1 MIQPQDIYDYRDII
15 IPVIGDNCFVYN
27 SAKGEMSLQE
37 FIVDTLTKGKISD
50 SQLLTQMKTRGYY
63 GLTLLK
69 KYCYPN
75 ESKFK
80 LEYKRAIESN
90 MNKIHLN
97 STIRDFLHA
106 YKFHVI
112 VTTSCFKLIE
122 SEFPIYKSVSYPSF
136 DGNQEKLNGD
146 SYTVYHIFG
155 LEANGAKWVTGEEE
169 LLNFVHELHGE
180 GATDLKRHIKA
191 NNRMKALFV
200 IGSNL
205 PDWLFRFFLYPM
217 TDINNNEVGYYLSST
232 DKIEDSFMTF
242 LENISYDYDVNANLE
257 SVLND
262 AIELCPNQDASES
275 GNIRIPHYKDYDIF
289 ISYASENWDIATN
302 IKDSLEKVYKLNI
315 WLDQKQ
321 IKDGDYEKRI
331 INGIENSAYFM
342 PIVTKEYILKHKL
355 IFDPYKSIDD
365 IVNDDTLE
373 FVQMETLIAE
383 KFRKDLQ
390 RIAYSLPIVVPS
402 PIGENRT
409 LDFNMIENNYVGTG
423 VLPGNL
429 FRRQQ
434 MFYFADMF
442 DGHKDWSQ
450 YKTVEIITDKKI
462 QL

>member
-1 MIQPQDIYDYRDII
+1 MIQPQDIFDYRDII

-27 SAKGEMSLQE
+27 SGNGEMSLQE

-50 SQLLTQMKTRGYY
+50 SQLLNQMKTRGYY

-80 LEYKRAIESN
+80 LEYKRAMESN
-90 MNKIHLN
+90 KDKIHLN
-97 STIRDFLHA
+97 ATIRNFLHA

-122 SEFPIYKSVSYPSF
+122 SELPIYRSVSYPSV

-146 SYTVYHIFG
+146 SHTVYHIFG

-191 NNRMKALFV
+191 DNRMKALFV

-217 TDINNNEVGYYLSST
+217 TDIRNNEVGYFLSST
-232 DKIEDSFMTF
+232 DKIEDSFMNF
-242 LENISYDYDVNANLE
+242 LDDISYDYDVNANLE
-257 SVLND
+257 SVLER
-262 AIELCPNQDASES
+262 ATALCPNQNTSES
-275 GNIRIPHYKDYDIF
+275 DNTRVPHHKDYDIF
-289 ISYASENWDIATN
+289 ISYASENRELATK
-302 IKDSLEKVYKLNI
+302 IKDTLENAYGLKV

-321 IKDGDYEKRI
+321 IVDGDYEKRI
-331 INGIENSAYFM
+331 IKGIENSAYFM
-342 PIVTKEYILKHKL
+342 PIVTKEYILKHKP
-355 IFDPYKSIDD
+355 IFTSYKSINE
-365 IVNDDTLE
+365 IVNDNKLE

-402 PIGENRT
+402 PIGENGT
-409 LDFNMIENNYVGTG
+409 LDINMIEHKFAEAG
-423 VLPGNL
+423 VLSGCL
-429 FRRQQ
+429 FRRQH
-434 MFYFADMF
+434 MTYYTDMF
-442 DGHKDWSQ
+442 DGQKDWGQ
-450 YKTVEIITDKKI
+450 YKTVEI
-462 QL
+462 

>member
-27 SAKGEMSLQE
+27 SGNGEMSLQE
-37 FIVDTLTKGKISD
+37 FLVDTLTKGKISD
-50 SQLLTQMKTRGYY
+50 SELLTQMKTRGYY

-80 LEYKRAIESN
+80 LEYKRAMECN
-90 MNKIHLN
+90 KDKIHLN
-97 STIRDFLHA
+97 TTIRNFLHA

-122 SEFPIYKSVSYPSF
+122 SEFPIYKSVSFPSV

-146 SYTVYHIFG
+146 GYTVYHIFG

-180 GATDLKRHIKA
+180 GATDLKKYIKA
-191 NNRMKALFV
+191 DNRMKALFV

-217 TDINNNEVGYYLSST
+217 TDINNNEVGYFLSST

-242 LENISYDYDVNANLE
+242 LDDISYDYDVNANLE
-257 SVLND
+257 SVLER
-262 AIELCPNQDASES
+262 ATALCPNQDANKSD
-275 GNIRIPHYKDYDIF
+275 NNRLPHHKDYDIF
-289 ISYASENWDIATN
+289 ISYASENLELATT
-302 IKDSLEKVYKLNI
+302 IRDSLENAYGLKV

-321 IKDGDYEKRI
+321 IVDGDYEKRI
-331 INGIENSAYFM
+331 ISGIENSAYFM
-342 PIVTKEYILKHKL
+342 PIVTKEYILKHRP
-355 IFDPYKSIDD
+355 IFTPYKSIND
-365 IVNDDTLE
+365 IVNDNRLE

-383 KFRKDLQ
+383 KYRKDLQ
-390 RIAYSLPIVVPS
+390 RITYSLPIVIPS
-402 PIGENRT
+402 PIGEYGT
-409 LDFNMIENNYVGTG
+409 LDINMIEHKYAETG

-429 FRRQQ
+429 FRRQHIS
-434 MFYFADMF
+434 YYADMF
-442 DGHKDWSQ
+442 DGQNDWGQ
-450 YKTVEIITDKKI
+450 YKTVEI
-462 QL
+462 